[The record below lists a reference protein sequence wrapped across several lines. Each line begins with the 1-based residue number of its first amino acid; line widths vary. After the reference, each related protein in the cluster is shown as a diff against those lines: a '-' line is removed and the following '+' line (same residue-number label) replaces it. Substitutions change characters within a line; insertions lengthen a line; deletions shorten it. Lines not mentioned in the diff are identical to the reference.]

1 MFGGVSC
8 TKRPRR
14 RRFPGLTVEQVAELH
29 SRRRMAM
36 LTLLSI
42 IGARSGALDERARP
56 LECIGLADPPD
67 QDRQKCLLQR
77 VGEGDTQ
84 AVAECIDRFGGL
96 VWSLARKLIGNPS
109 EAEDAVQEVFIG
121 LWKNAARYDP
131 SVASET
137 TFITMIARRRLI
149 DRWRKTG
156 RRPNGDAADVDD
168 VPIHAEADEHHPVEL
183 AEEAAR
189 ATEAIKQLRPEQQE
203 VLNLAVCQGWSHQL
217 IADRLCLPLG
227 TVKTHVRRGLMRVR
241 ELLEADAGT
250 GPEEAVS

>member
-1 MFGGVSC
+1 MEC
-8 TKRPRR
+8 
-14 RRFPGLTVEQVAELH
+14 VA
-29 SRRRMAM
+29 
-36 LTLLSI
+36 
-42 IGARSGALDERARP
+42 
-56 LECIGLADPPD
+56 LADPPA
-67 QDRQKCLLQR
+67 QDGQKCLLQR

-96 VWSLARKLIGNPS
+96 VWSLARKLIGNPA

-131 SVASET
+131 SVGSEI
-137 TFITMIARRRLI
+137 TFVTMIARRRLI
-149 DRWRKTG
+149 DWWRKTG
-156 RRPNGDAADVDD
+156 RRPNGDAADVDNL
-168 VPIHAEADEHHPVEL
+168 PLHAAASAHHRVEL

-241 ELLEADAGT
+241 ELLGADVGT
-250 GPEEAVS
+250 GAEEAAS

>member
-1 MFGGVSC
+1 
-8 TKRPRR
+8 
-14 RRFPGLTVEQVAELH
+14 
-29 SRRRMAM
+29 MAM
-36 LTLLSI
+36 LTVSPL
-42 IGARSGALDERARP
+42 IGASPGALDEGARS
-56 LECIGLADPPD
+56 LECVALADPQA
-67 QDRQKCLLQR
+67 QDGRKCLLQR

-96 VWSLARKLIGNPS
+96 VWSLARKLIGNPA

-131 SVASET
+131 SVGSET
-137 TFITMIARRRLI
+137 TFVTMIARRRLI
-149 DRWRKTG
+149 DRWRKTS

-168 VPIHAEADEHHPVEL
+168 LPLYAVSDEHHHSVEL

-189 ATEAIKQLRPEQQE
+189 ATEAIKQLRPVQQE
-203 VLNLAVCQGWSHQL
+203 VLNLAVCEGWSHQL

-241 ELLEADAGT
+241 ELLGADVGT
-250 GPEEAVS
+250 GAEEAAS

>member
-1 MFGGVSC
+1 MLMVV
-8 TKRPRR
+8 
-14 RRFPGLTVEQVAELH
+14 PG
-29 SRRRMAM
+29 
-36 LTLLSI
+36 
-42 IGARSGALDERARP
+42 IGTPSGALADGALS
-56 LECIGLADPPD
+56 LECVTLAGPLA
-67 QDRQKCLLQR
+67 QDGQRCLLHR

-84 AVAECIDRFGGL
+84 AVTECIDRFGGL

-109 EAEDAVQEVFIG
+109 EAEDAVQEVFIA
-121 LWKNAARYDP
+121 LWKNASRYTP

-137 TFITMIARRRLI
+137 TFVTMIARRGLI
-149 DRWRKTG
+149 DRWRKTR
-156 RRPNGDAADVDD
+156 RRPNGNAVDVDD
-168 VPIHAEADEHHPVEL
+168 VPIHAAADDHCRVEL

-241 ELLEADAGT
+241 ELLGADSGAEA
-250 GPEEAVS
+250 EEAAS